1 MAKIFPYLRTALEEN
16 KTSIRTGQKKNLRP
30 ADACTK
36 YNGRAPGLH
45 PDYFCHEIVFV
56 IFKDLDNHSAGRH
69 RLDWTNFHTI
79 VGAKLVFCSYPSSI
93 YDKYFPL
100 YCESRK
106 IVISFTLGSSEVVS
120 LLWLMI
126 QILFLRDSKKRE

>member
-1 MAKIFPYLRTALEEN
+1 MLVLD
-16 KTSIRTGQKKNLRP
+16 KKNLRP

-45 PDYFCHEIVFV
+45 PDYFCHEIVFL
-56 IFKDLDNHSAGRH
+56 IFKDLDNHSAEGPK
-69 RLDWTNFHTI
+69 LDRTNLYTI
-79 VGAKLVFCSYPSSI
+79 VGAKLVFCSYPFSI

-106 IVISFTLGSSEVVS
+106 IVI
-120 LLWLMI
+120 LLFFEYCFATEPLYLTNLLLNSVFRRFM
-126 QILFLRDSKKRE
+126 RDSVR